1 MITNFLTKVSVAAI
15 GSIAFAAVSSTA
27 SHAAVLGGYDFG
39 SNPGGG
45 FSRAP
50 TVVDP
55 SFSFSTFSGIDVTN
69 VNGISGNP
77 PGGGAISSQDWP
89 NAIDLSK
96 YYEFTI
102 TPLSGVTSYFL
113 DSLSF
118 DARRGGNGAQSIQI
132 GTSFDNYANPVAT
145 FLNQVTNNGW
155 TNFSAP
161 LSLGALTSP
170 VTFRIYGY
178 NATSNNG
185 NASQFS
191 LDNVSLGGGIN
202 PIPTPALLPG
212 LFALGAGAL
221 RKRKQ
226 RLAGAIA

>member
-1 MITNFLTKVSVAAI
+1 MITNFLTKVTIASVAVI
-15 GSIAFAAVSSTA
+15 GFTAVSSTT
-27 SHAAVLGGYDFG
+27 SHAAVLGSYDFG
-39 SNPGGG
+39 ANPGGG
-45 FSRAP
+45 FSVAP
-50 TVVDP
+50 TMVDAN
-55 SFSFSTFSGIDVTN
+55 FSFSPFSAIGVTN
-69 VNGISGNP
+69 INGVSGNP
-77 PGGGAISSQDWP
+77 SGGGAISSQDWP
-89 NAIDLSK
+89 SAIDLSK
-96 YYEFTI
+96 YYKFTI
-102 TPLSGVTSYFL
+102 TPSPGVTSYFL

-118 DARRGGNGAQSIQI
+118 DARRGGNSAQSIQI

-178 NATSNNG
+178 DATSNNG

-212 LFALGAGAL
+212 LSALGAGAL

-226 RLAGAIA
+226 RLASTIA